1 MENES
6 LFGGCEFVPDGLGE
20 SEFILNAITSHLI
33 LLKQIKN
40 YMLLQVTH
48 KGQQPECLE
57 RLSQVYRL
65 KKLNSKN

>member
-48 KGQQPECLE
+48 KGS
-57 RLSQVYRL
+57 SQSV
-65 KKLNSKN
+65 